1 MTTHNKSLSM
11 AQVLICGAAIV
22 TLSTPADCAGA
33 GRDALPPDPPTVRVQ
48 QLEARRAAHAC
59 AFEPDRPARRVGAAS
74 MDLCEFLF
82 ERKRQGHFNRDF
94 KSTPGKIAYHIPCHL
109 KAQNIGFRS
118 RDMMRFIP
126 GTQITMVEQCSAHDG
141 TWAMKREFFPLSM
154 LTGKKAHETVVRAMD
169 AAGSFSGIYS
179 SATLAYGALI
189 VVRCAPRPNAD
200 GGVCLDDWRDTYD
213 DWSDVPTDVAD
224 EIVRRADL
232 VIVTRI
238 EQIAAKIHAL
248 RIEIADWEVE
258 LATLRTRVNPS

>member
-1 MTTHNKSLSM
+1 MPCDNVPPVVIEVIQILQDAGKGASFYAADH
-11 AQVLICGAAIV
+11 LI
-22 TLSTPADCAGA
+22 T
-33 GRDALPPDPPTVRVQ
+33 
-48 QLEARRAAHAC
+48 
-59 AFEPDRPARRVGAAS
+59 F
-74 MDLCEFLF
+74 
-82 ERKRQGHFNRDF
+82 
-94 KSTPGKIAYHIPCHL
+94 
-109 KAQNIGFRS
+109 
-118 RDMMRFIP
+118 
-126 GTQITMVEQCSAHDG
+126 
-141 TWAMKREFFPLSM
+141 
-154 LTGKKAHETVVRAMD
+154 
-169 AAGSFSGIYS
+169 
-179 SATLAYGALI
+179 AYGALI